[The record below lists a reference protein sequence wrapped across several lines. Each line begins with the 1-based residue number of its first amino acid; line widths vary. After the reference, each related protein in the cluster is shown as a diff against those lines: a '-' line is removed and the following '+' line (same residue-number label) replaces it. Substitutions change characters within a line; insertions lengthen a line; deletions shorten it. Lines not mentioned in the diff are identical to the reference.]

1 MSLLPDKVMTNA
13 PPPSGALGEV
23 WIRGEF
29 PASGWPTADLH
40 RFLPVRHV
48 GAGLGL
54 PAPVP
59 RVQTGA
65 GLLRRLISFN
75 RKCTYSAAAGNTI

>member
-1 MSLLPDKVMTNA
+1 MRACGPAAV
-13 PPPSGALGEV
+13 PPSGALGEV
-23 WIRGEF
+23 WLCGEL
-29 PASGWPTADLH
+29 PAGGRPSADLH
-40 RFLPVRHV
+40 GLLSVRHV
-48 GAGLGL
+48 GSGLGL

-75 RKCTYSAAAGNTI
+75 RKSPCCAVV